1 MNSQHPI
8 TLIPGD
14 GIGPEVV
21 ASVEAV
27 LAAAEVPIIWDRQ
40 IAGAEVFKKGL
51 SSGVPP
57 ETIESIR
64 RNKIALKGPL
74 ETPVGF
80 GEKSANVTLRKYFE
94 TYGNIRP
101 VRELPGIRTPYS
113 GRGIDFI
120 VVRDNIEDL
129 YAGIEH
135 MQTPRVAQALKL
147 ITKKGSEKICRL
159 AFELARSQG
168 RRSVHCA
175 TKANILKL
183 TEGLFKKVFEDVAK
197 DYPEILAEH
206 MIVDNCAHQMVLRPE
221 QFDVIVMTNMNGDIL
236 SDLASAL
243 IGGLG
248 FAPSGNLGDEYSI
261 FEAVHGSAPSIAGKD
276 IANPT
281 AILQS
286 AVMMLRHL
294 GELSAADAVENGLL
308 ATLEEGKNL
317 TPDIAGDREPG
328 GTKSF
333 TKQVIAN
340 LGRKPKSYPQRIHQK
355 IKMPHL
361 VTSTTSGT
369 SQNEKVIGIDVFIA
383 GEHNAQDLAKE
394 LNTLSA
400 GLKVTLS
407 LISNRGMMVYP
418 DFGADP
424 DTVDCWRCR
433 IKTLPPQDVLS
444 DQIVLELL
452 QRISK
457 RLRWVHV
464 EKLQLFDDI
473 EGFTKAQGEK

>member
-1 MNSQHPI
+1 
-8 TLIPGD
+8 
-14 GIGPEVV
+14 
-21 ASVEAV
+21 
-27 LAAAEVPIIWDRQ
+27 
-40 IAGAEVFKKGL
+40 
-51 SSGVPP
+51 
-57 ETIESIR
+57 
-64 RNKIALKGPL
+64 
-74 ETPVGF
+74 
-80 GEKSANVTLRKYFE
+80 
-94 TYGNIRP
+94 
-101 VRELPGIRTPYS
+101 
-113 GRGIDFI
+113 
-120 VVRDNIEDL
+120 
-129 YAGIEH
+129 
-135 MQTPRVAQALKL
+135 
-147 ITKKGSEKICRL
+147 
-159 AFELARSQG
+159 
-168 RRSVHCA
+168 
-175 TKANILKL
+175 
-183 TEGLFKKVFEDVAK
+183 
-197 DYPEILAEH
+197 
-206 MIVDNCAHQMVLRPE
+206 
-221 QFDVIVMTNMNGDIL
+221 
-236 SDLASAL
+236 
-243 IGGLG
+243 
-248 FAPSGNLGDEYSI
+248 
-261 FEAVHGSAPSIAGKD
+261 
-276 IANPT
+276 
-281 AILQS
+281 
-286 AVMMLRHL
+286 MMLRHL